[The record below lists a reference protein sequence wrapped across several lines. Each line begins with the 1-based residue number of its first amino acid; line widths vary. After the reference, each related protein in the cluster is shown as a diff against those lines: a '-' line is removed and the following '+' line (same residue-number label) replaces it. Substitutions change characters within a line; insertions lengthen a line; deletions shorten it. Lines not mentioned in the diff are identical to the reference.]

1 MNSKQPKRL
10 KVGIFDSGVGGL
22 SVLRAIH
29 ELLPGLDI
37 LYFADQAHVPY
48 GRRPMQEIRQFSSE
62 ITRFL
67 IKKEVDLVVVACN
80 TASAA
85 SLKTLREEF
94 TQIPIVGMEPAVKPA
109 SEISKTRSVGV
120 LATPATFQGELYK
133 SLVHRYG
140 EGLQIHQNTC
150 PGLVEEIEKGNLHN
164 NKTYQILQDALQPMQ
179 QAHVDTIVLGCTH
192 YPFVLPVI
200 REICGSQITAIDPA
214 PAIAR
219 RVRSLLP
226 SQAQTQHSEAPG
238 IAFYTSGNP
247 EELQKQIMELLSIPA
262 TTHNVS
268 WWDGK
273 IKE

>member
-67 IKKEVDLVVVACN
+67 IKKKVDLVVVACN

-85 SLKTLREEF
+85 ALKTLREEF

-150 PGLVEEIEKGNLHN
+150 PGLVEEIEKGNLHS

-179 QAHVDTIVLGCTH
+179 QAQVDTIVLGCTH
-192 YPFVLPVI
+192 YPFVLSVI

-226 SQAQTQHSEAPG
+226 PQAQTQHSEAPS
-238 IAFYTSGNP
+238 IFFYTSGNP
-247 EELQKQIMELLSIPA
+247 EELQQQIMELLSISG
-262 TTHNVS
+262 TTHNIS
-268 WWDGK
+268 WQDGK